1 VRRAILALLAV
12 QAAAVLVQG
21 AQGGPSVEGN
31 WLGSLNTQP
40 GRLRLALRVTKAADG
55 SLSAQLDSLDQGA
68 KNLPVSMIRQ
78 SGRTVEFELKVAG
91 GAFEGT
97 LTVDGAQLVG
107 EWKQG
112 GAVLPLTLDR
122 VDKLPV
128 ATARPQEPKKPYPY
142 TEEEVV
148 YENKPGGARLAG
160 TLTLPSGNGPFP
172 AVLLITGSGQQDR
185 DESLMGHRP
194 FLVLADHL
202 TRKGIAVLRVDDRGV
217 GGSTGEVKTATTE
230 DFAGDVVAGVAFL
243 KSRGPRIDARRI
255 GLIGH
260 SEGGVIAPMVAARS
274 HDVAFI
280 VLMAGMGVTGE
291 EIVRAQAA
299 AVAKAEGVSEAVVAA
314 NRAFQEQVNAIVK
327 EELESKV
334 RETRLRELRD
344 KVATQVKGSGFT
356 LDAQFKAAATPWFR
370 YFLMYDPSTALRSV
384 DCPVLALNGELDLQV
399 SPAQNLPAIAKALE
413 EGGNPD
419 YAIVKL
425 PKLNHLFQTSQTG
438 SPNEY
443 AKIDETIA
451 PLALDTISDW
461 ILKHTR

>member
-1 VRRAILALLAV
+1 VRRAILAVVAV
-12 QAAAVLVQG
+12 QAAAL

-40 GRLRLALRVTKAADG
+40 GRLRLALKVTKAVNG
-55 SLSAQLDSLDQGA
+55 SLAATLDSLDQGA

-78 SGRTVEFELKVAG
+78 SGRTVAFELKAIG
-91 GAFEGT
+91 GAF
-97 LTVDGAQLVG
+97 DGALTADGSELVG
-107 EWKQG
+107 EWKQS
-112 GAVLPLTLDR
+112 GAVLPLTFNR
-122 VDKLPV
+122 ADKLP
-128 ATARPQEPKKPYPY
+128 AAPTRPQEPRKPYPY

-148 YENKPGGARLAG
+148 YENKPGAARLAG
-160 TLTLPSGNGPFP
+160 TLTMPPGNGPFP

-202 TRKGIAVLRVDDRGV
+202 TRKGIAVLRADDRGV

-230 DFAGDVVAGVAFL
+230 DFAGDVVAGVEFL
-243 KSRGPRIDARRI
+243 KSRGPRINARRI

-260 SEGGVIAPMVAARS
+260 SEGGIIAPMVAARS
-274 HDVAFI
+274 RDVAFI
-280 VLMAGMGVTGE
+280 VLMAGMGVSGE

-299 AVAKAEGVSEAVVAA
+299 AIAKAEGANEAAVAG
-314 NRAFQEQVNAIVK
+314 NRAIQDLVNAMVK
-327 EELESKV
+327 VEVDPKV
-334 RETRLRELRD
+334 RESRLRELRD
-344 KVATQVKGSGFT
+344 KLSAQMKGVALT
-356 LDAQFKAAATPWFR
+356 LDVQFKMAASPWYR

-384 DCPVLALNGELDLQV
+384 DCPVLVLNGELDLQV
-399 SPAQNLPAIAKALE
+399 LPRQNLPAIAKALD

-438 SPNEY
+438 SPKEY
-443 AKIDETIA
+443 GKIDETIA
-451 PLALDTISDW
+451 PIALDTVSDW